1 VLLRIGPEVQ
11 EVPRPLSR
19 PSRLRDLIVLVLAAS
34 LGVAALIAYTTLR
47 IWQQGARDELR
58 PAGAIVVL
66 GAAQFDG
73 RPSPVYAARLDHAV
87 SLYLH
92 GMAPILIVTGGKAE
106 GDRTTEA
113 DAGRAYAV
121 AHDVPSSAIL
131 AETHG
136 RTTLESLDAVAAM
149 LRTRH
154 IRDAIF
160 VSDPTHMLRV
170 LRIAQDLGITAW
182 GSPTPTSVVEADTG
196 KRIEATIHELGALAL
211 YFFAHEAPPGELSGE
226 VQ

>member
-1 VLLRIGPEVQ
+1 M
-11 EVPRPLSR
+11 PRPLTR
-19 PSRLRDLIVLVLAAS
+19 PSRLRDLVLLALAAS
-34 LGVAALIAYTTLR
+34 VGLAALIAYTTLR
-47 IWQQGARDELR
+47 IRQQGARDELR

-87 SLYLH
+87 SLFLH
-92 GMAPILIVTGGKAE
+92 GMAPVLIVTGGKAE

-113 DAGRAYAV
+113 ETGRIWAT
-121 AHDVPSSAIL
+121 AHGVPDSAIL
-131 AETHG
+131 AETRG
-136 RTTLESLDAVAAM
+136 RNTLESLEAVAAM

-170 LRIAQDLGITAW
+170 LRIAQDLGIVAW
-182 GSPTPTSVVEADTG
+182 GSPTPTSMVEADNA
-196 KRIEATIHELGALAL
+196 KRIEATIHELGGLAL
-211 YFFAHEAPPGELSGE
+211 YFFAHAAPPGELGGD
-226 VQ
+226 VP